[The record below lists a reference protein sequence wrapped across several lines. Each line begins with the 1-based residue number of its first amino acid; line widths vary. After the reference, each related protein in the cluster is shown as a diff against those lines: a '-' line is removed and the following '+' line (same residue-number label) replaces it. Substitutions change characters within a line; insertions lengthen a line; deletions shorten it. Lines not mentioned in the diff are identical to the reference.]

1 MEEMITIK
9 LPKEKYQFLVKTI
22 NSHRGLIEKLG
33 VNLLIK
39 QSLIKDMQIVRS
51 ILEANRPSL

>member
-1 MEEMITIK
+1 MEETITIK
-9 LPKEKYQFLVKTI
+9 LPKEKYQFLMKTI

-39 QSLIKDMQIVRS
+39 QSLIKDMQILRS
-51 ILEANRPSL
+51 ILGMNKPSL